1 MLGWDALAHDAPGDG
16 HELAVQVLDALRL
29 DPLLDLGDLLGAPLS
44 LDEGLDVGH
53 CLPLASFDALHVA
66 VIAAA
71 FCSGPRIPNPHTIP
85 INYTH
90 CQ

>member
-1 MLGWDALAHDAPGDG
+1 MPIDEQVGCGSVDQLEALVGDGAEMLGWDALAHDAPGDG

-53 CLPLASFDALHVA
+53 
-66 VIAAA
+66 
-71 FCSGPRIPNPHTIP
+71 
-85 INYTH
+85 
-90 CQ
+90 